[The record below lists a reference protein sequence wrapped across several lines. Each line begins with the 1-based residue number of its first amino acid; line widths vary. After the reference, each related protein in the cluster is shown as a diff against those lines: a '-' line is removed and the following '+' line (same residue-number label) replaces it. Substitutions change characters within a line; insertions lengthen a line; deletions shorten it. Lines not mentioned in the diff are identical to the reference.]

1 MIKIRKNVFETNS
14 SSVHSICLCDLGKN
28 ATKKIPSNE
37 TINIDDDFSI
47 NGDGYNISEWQKLC
61 CIIDMIRYYK
71 NGEEEDSDVSNK
83 LFEVLKRL
91 IKEERNSDFV
101 IKDDVDYEY
110 CDEYNEYDDY
120 CSENTIFD
128 MLTLDM
134 YDEDTILTAFK
145 DVIFDPN
152 TVVYHKENERGF

>member
-1 MIKIRKNVFETNS
+1 MIKIRQNVFETNS
-14 SSVHSICLCDLGKN
+14 SSTHSICLCNLGKN
-28 ATKKIPSNE
+28 ATKEIPSNE

-47 NGDGYNISEWQKLC
+47 DGDGFNISEWQKLC

-71 NGEEEDSDVSNK
+71 NGEEEDSNVSNK
-83 LFEVLKRL
+83 LFEGLKRL
-91 IKEERNSDFV
+91 IKKERNSNLI

-110 CDEYNEYDDY
+110 CDETDNYYGSDY
-120 CSENTIFD
+120 GIFD

-134 YDEDTILTAFK
+134 DDEDTILKAFK

-152 TVVYHKENERGF
+152 TVVYHKENER

>member
-14 SSVHSICLCDLGKN
+14 SSTHSICLCNLGKN
-28 ATKKIPSNE
+28 AIKEIPSNQ

-47 NGDGYNISEWQKLC
+47 DGDGYNISEWQKLC

-71 NGEEEDSDVSNK
+71 NGEEEDSNVSNK
-83 LFEVLKRL
+83 LFEGLKRL
-91 IKEERNSDFV
+91 IKKERNSNLI

-110 CDEYNEYDDY
+110 CDETDNYYGSDY
-120 CSENTIFD
+120 GIFD

-134 YDEDTILTAFK
+134 DDEDTILKAFK

-152 TVVYHKENERGF
+152 TVVYHKENERWF

>member
-14 SSVHSICLCDLGKN
+14 SSVHSICLCNLGKN

-37 TINIDDDFSI
+37 TINIDEDFSI
-47 NGDGYNISEWQKLC
+47 DGDGFNISEWQKLC

-83 LFEVLKRL
+83 LFEVLKKL
-91 IKEERNSDFV
+91 IKEEKNSNLV
-101 IKDDVDYEY
+101 INNDADYEY
-110 CDEYNEYDDY
+110 CDESDDY
-120 CSENTIFD
+120 GSEYGIFD
-128 MLTLDM
+128 MLNINEDD
-134 YDEDTILTAFK
+134 DEETILNAFK
-145 DVIFDPN
+145 NVIFDPN

>member
-1 MIKIRKNVFETNS
+1 MIKIRQNVFETNS
-14 SSVHSICLCDLGKN
+14 SSVHSICLCNLGKN

-37 TINIDDDFSI
+37 TIHIDDDFSI
-47 NGDGYNISEWQKLC
+47 DGDGYNISEWQKLC

-83 LFEVLKRL
+83 LFKVLIKL
-91 IKEERNSDFV
+91 IKEERNSNLV

-120 CSENTIFD
+120 CSENGIFD
-128 MLTLDM
+128 MFTLDM
-134 YDEDTILTAFK
+134 DDEDTILKAFK
-145 DVIFDPN
+145 GVIFDPN
-152 TVVYHKENERGF
+152 SVVYHKENERGF

>member
-1 MIKIRKNVFETNS
+1 MIKIRQNVFETNS

-47 NGDGYNISEWQKLC
+47 DGDGYNISEWQKLC

-83 LFEVLKRL
+83 LFEALKRL
-91 IKEERNSDFV
+91 IKEEKNSNLI

-110 CDEYNEYDDY
+110 CDEFDDY
-120 CSENTIFD
+120 GSENGIFD
-128 MLTLDM
+128 MFTLDM
-134 YDEDTILTAFK
+134 DDEDTILKAFK
-145 DVIFDPN
+145 NVIFDPN
-152 TVVYHKENERGF
+152 MVVYHKENERGF

>member
-14 SSVHSICLCDLGKN
+14 SSTHSICLCNLGKN
-28 ATKKIPSNE
+28 ATKEIPSNQ

-47 NGDGYNISEWQKLC
+47 DGDGYNISEWQKLC

-71 NGEEEDSDVSNK
+71 NGEEEDSNVSNK
-83 LFEVLKRL
+83 LFEGLKRL
-91 IKEERNSDFV
+91 IKKERNSNLI

-110 CDEYNEYDDY
+110 CDETDNYYGSDY
-120 CSENTIFD
+120 GIFD

-134 YDEDTILTAFK
+134 DDEDTILKAFK

-152 TVVYHKENERGF
+152 TVVYHKENER

>member
-14 SSVHSICLCDLGKN
+14 SSTHSICLCNLGKN
-28 ATKKIPSNE
+28 AIKEIPSNE

-47 NGDGYNISEWQKLC
+47 DGDGFNISEWQKLC

-71 NGEEEDSDVSNK
+71 NGEESGSNVSNK
-83 LFEVLKRL
+83 LFEALVKL
-91 IKEERNSDFV
+91 IKEERNSNLV

-110 CDEYNEYDDY
+110 CDESDNYYGSEYG
-120 CSENTIFD
+120 IFD

-134 YDEDTILTAFK
+134 DDEDTILKAFK

-152 TVVYHKENERGF
+152 TVVYHKENER

>member
-14 SSVHSICLCDLGKN
+14 SSTHSICLCNLGKN
-28 ATKKIPSNE
+28 AIKEIPSNQ

-47 NGDGYNISEWQKLC
+47 DGDGYNISEWQKLC

-71 NGEEEDSDVSNK
+71 NGEEEDSNVSNK
-83 LFEVLKRL
+83 LFEGLKRL
-91 IKEERNSDFV
+91 IKKERNSNLI

-110 CDEYNEYDDY
+110 CDETDNYYGSDY
-120 CSENTIFD
+120 GIFD
-128 MLTLDM
+128 MLTLDVD
-134 YDEDTILTAFK
+134 DEDTILKAFK

-152 TVVYHKENERGF
+152 TVVYHKENER

>member
-14 SSVHSICLCDLGKN
+14 SSIHSICLCNLGKS

-37 TINIDDDFSI
+37 TINIDDDFAI
-47 NGDGYNISEWQKLC
+47 DGDGYNISEWQKLC

-71 NGEEEDSDVSNK
+71 NGEEEDSNVSNK
-83 LFEVLKRL
+83 LFNALIRL
-91 IKEERNSDFV
+91 IKEERNSDLI

-110 CDEYNEYDDY
+110 CDETNDDY
-120 CSENTIFD
+120 GSDCTIFD
-128 MLTLDM
+128 ILSINEDD
-134 YDEDTILTAFK
+134 DEETILNAFK
-145 DVIFDPN
+145 NVIFDPN

>member
-1 MIKIRKNVFETNS
+1 MIKIRQNVFETNS

-47 NGDGYNISEWQKLC
+47 DGDGYNISEWQKLC

-83 LFEVLKRL
+83 LFEVLKKL
-91 IKEERNSDFV
+91 IKEEKNSNLV
-101 IKDDVDYEY
+101 IDNDADYEY
-110 CDEYNEYDDY
+110 CDEFDDY
-120 CSENTIFD
+120 GSEYGIFD
-128 MLTLDM
+128 MLNINQD
-134 YDEDTILTAFK
+134 DDKETILNAFK
-145 DVIFDPN
+145 NVIFDPN